1 MVAMIIREALEADLP
16 SILSLYGQ
24 PDFDNGAVADL
35 AGAQDFLA
43 IIGRYPDYR
52 IYVAEMEGA
61 VIGVYSLLIM
71 AKLGHKRTPSAIL
84 EDIVVAASRQRQ
96 GVGKA
101 LVAHAMDMARSKGCY
116 KLVLSSNA
124 RRTDAHRFYDQLGFQ
139 RHGVSFHVAL

>member
-1 MVAMIIREALEADLP
+1 MIIREALEADLP
-16 SILSLYGQ
+16 SIMALYGQ
-24 PDFDNGAVADL
+24 PDFDNGVVADL
-35 AGAQDFLA
+35 AGAQEFLA
-43 IIGRYPDYR
+43 VIGRYPDYR
-52 IYVAEMEGA
+52 IYVAEAAIG

-71 AKLGHKRTPSAIL
+71 DKLAHKRTPSAIL
-84 EDIVVAASRQRQ
+84 EDIVVATSRQRQ

>member
-1 MVAMIIREALEADLP
+1 MMIRVALEADLP

-24 PDFDNGAVADL
+24 PDFDNGVVADL
-35 AGAQDFLA
+35 SDAQDFLA
-43 IIGRYPDYR
+43 MIGRYPDYR
-52 IYVAEMEGA
+52 IYVAENESG

-71 AKLGHKRTPSAIL
+71 DKLAHKRTPSAIL
-84 EDIVVAASRQRQ
+84 EDIVVATSRQRQ

-101 LVAHAMDMARSKGCY
+101 LVAHAMNMARSKGCY

-139 RHGVSFHVAL
+139 RHGVSFHVTL

>member
-1 MVAMIIREALEADLP
+1 MIIREALETDLP

-24 PDFDNGAVADL
+24 PDFDNGVIADL
-35 AGAQDFLA
+35 SDAEDFLA
-43 IIGRYPDYR
+43 MIGRYPDYR
-52 IYVAEMEGA
+52 IYVAEIASG

-71 AKLGHKRTPSAIL
+71 DKLAHKRTPSAIL
-84 EDIVVAASRQRQ
+84 EDIVVATSRQRQ

-101 LVAHAMDMARSKGCY
+101 LVAHAMNMARSKGCY

-139 RHGVSFHVAL
+139 RHGVSFHVGL

>member
-1 MVAMIIREALEADLP
+1 MIIREALEMDLP

-24 PDFDNGAVADL
+24 PDFDNGVVADL

-52 IYVAEMEGA
+52 IYVAEMEGG

-71 AKLGHKRTPSAIL
+71 DKLGHKRTPSAIL
-84 EDIVVAASRQRQ
+84 EDIVVATSRQRQ

-124 RRTDAHRFYDQLGFQ
+124 KRTDAHRFYDQLGFQ
-139 RHGVSFHVAL
+139 RHGISFHVTL

>member
-1 MVAMIIREALEADLP
+1 MIIREALEADLP

-24 PDFDNGAVADL
+24 PDFDNGVIADL
-35 AGAQDFLA
+35 SDAEDFLA
-43 IIGRYPDYR
+43 MIGRYPDYR
-52 IYVAEMEGA
+52 IYVAEIASG

-71 AKLGHKRTPSAIL
+71 DKLAHKRTPSAIL
-84 EDIVVAASRQRQ
+84 EDIVVATSRQRQ

-101 LVAHAMDMARSKGCY
+101 LVAHAMNMARSKGCY

-139 RHGVSFHVAL
+139 RHGVSFHVGL

>member
-1 MVAMIIREALEADLP
+1 MIIREAAETDLP

-24 PDFDNGAVADL
+24 PDFDNGVMADIES
-35 AGAQDFLA
+35 ARDFLA
-43 IIGRYPDYR
+43 TIARYPDYR
-52 IYVAEMEGA
+52 VYVAEIEGERIA
-61 VIGVYSLLIM
+61 VYSLLIM
-71 AKLGHKRTPSAIL
+71 NKLAHKCTPSAIL
-84 EDIVVAASRQRQ
+84 EDIVVATSRQRQ

-139 RHGVSFHVAL
+139 RHGISFHVKL

>member
-1 MVAMIIREALEADLP
+1 MIAMMIREALEADLP

-24 PDFDNGAVADL
+24 PDFDNGVVADV

-52 IYVAEMEGA
+52 IYVAEMEGR
-61 VIGVYSLLIM
+61 VIGVYSLVIM
-71 AKLGHKRTPSAIL
+71 YKLAHKRTPSAIL
-84 EDIVVAASRQRQ
+84 EDIVVATSRQRQ

-139 RHGVSFHVAL
+139 RHGISFHVAL

>member
-1 MVAMIIREALEADLP
+1 MIIREAAETDLP

-24 PDFDNGAVADL
+24 PDFDNGVMADIES
-35 AGAQDFLA
+35 ARDFLA
-43 IIGRYPDYR
+43 TIARYPDYR
-52 IYVAEMEGA
+52 VYVAEIEGERIA
-61 VIGVYSLLIM
+61 VYSLLIM
-71 AKLGHKRTPSAIL
+71 NKLAHKCTPSAIL
-84 EDIVVAASRQRQ
+84 EDIVVATSRQRQ

-139 RHGVSFHVAL
+139 RHGVSFHVTL

>member
-1 MVAMIIREALEADLP
+1 MIIREALEADLP

-24 PDFDNGAVADL
+24 PDFDNGVVADL
-35 AGAQDFLA
+35 AEAQEFLA
-43 IIGRYPDYR
+43 MIGRYPDYR
-52 IYVAEMEGA
+52 IYVSEMESV

-71 AKLGHKRTPSAIL
+71 DKLAHKRTPSAIL
-84 EDIVVAASRQRQ
+84 EDIVVATSRQRQ

-139 RHGVSFHVAL
+139 RHGISFHVKL

>member
-1 MVAMIIREALEADLP
+1 MIIREALETDLP

-24 PDFDNGAVADL
+24 PDFDNGVIADL
-35 AGAQDFLA
+35 SDAKDFLA
-43 IIGRYPDYR
+43 MIGRYPDYR
-52 IYVAEMEGA
+52 IYVAEIASG

-71 AKLGHKRTPSAIL
+71 DKLAHKRTPSAIL
-84 EDIVVAASRQRQ
+84 EDIVVATSRQRQ

-101 LVAHAMDMARSKGCY
+101 LVAHAMNMARSKGCY

-139 RHGVSFHVAL
+139 RHGVSFHVGL

>member
-1 MVAMIIREALEADLP
+1 MIIREALETDLP

-24 PDFDNGAVADL
+24 PDFDNGVIADL
-35 AGAQDFLA
+35 SDAEDFLA
-43 IIGRYPDYR
+43 MIWRYPDYR
-52 IYVAEMEGA
+52 IYVAEIASG

-71 AKLGHKRTPSAIL
+71 DKLAHKRTPSAIL
-84 EDIVVAASRQRQ
+84 EDIVVATSRQRQ

-101 LVAHAMDMARSKGCY
+101 LVAHAMNMARSKGCY

-139 RHGVSFHVAL
+139 RHGVSFHVGL